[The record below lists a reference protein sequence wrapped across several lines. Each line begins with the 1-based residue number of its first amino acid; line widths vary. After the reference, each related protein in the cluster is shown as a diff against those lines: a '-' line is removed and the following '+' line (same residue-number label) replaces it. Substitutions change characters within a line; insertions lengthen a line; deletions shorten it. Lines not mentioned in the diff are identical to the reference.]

1 MKTNE
6 IPQDESAL
14 KNFTKEV
21 CYAKNSDGNYETV
34 LSKGWD
40 VKKDALDAAWNDIE
54 IQKEKA
60 IIAFNEG
67 VKSPLYFHMLNNLMD
82 ISLLAQYSGYWK
94 ITINRHMKPAV
105 FNKLK
110 NAKLKVY
117 ADLFKISIQDLK
129 EIKI

>member
-1 MKTNE
+1 MKTDE

-40 VKKDALDAAWNDIE
+40 VKRDALDAAWDDIE
-54 IQKEKA
+54 IQKEEA
-60 IIAFNEG
+60 IIAFNEKT
-67 VKSPLYFHMLNNLMD
+67 KSALYFHMLNNLMD
-82 ISLLAQYSGYWK
+82 TTLLAQYTGYWK
-94 ITINRHMKPAV
+94 FTVNRHMKPSV

-110 NAKLKVY
+110 DSKLAVY
-117 ADLFKISIQDLK
+117 ANLFKISIQELK
-129 EIKI
+129 EIKS

>member
-40 VKKDALDAAWNDIE
+40 VKKDALDAAWDDIE

-60 IIAFNEG
+60 IIAFNKG

-82 ISLLAQYSGYWK
+82 TSLLAQYSGYWK
-94 ITINRHMKPAV
+94 FTINRHMNPAV

-110 NAKLKVY
+110 DAKLKVY